1 MPDAAAVRGTVMAFD
16 FGKRRIGVAV
26 GQSATR
32 TASSL
37 KTIGSRSG
45 ADWISIGKLVDE
57 WRPALFVVGL
67 PLSLDG
73 EETVMSRAARSFGKT
88 LKKKYGLDVHYA
100 DERWSSTTAGDRF
113 AEMRAAGHARKKQ
126 AANLDSLAARII
138 LENWLQSVP
147 DSGFS

>member
-1 MPDAAAVRGTVMAFD
+1 MPDADALRGTVMGFD

-37 KTIGSRSG
+37 RTIGSRNG
-45 ADWISIGKLVDE
+45 ANWISIGKLVDE
-57 WRPALFVVGL
+57 WQPALLVVGL

-73 EETVMSRAARSFGKT
+73 KETAMSRAARSFGKT
-88 LKKKYGLDVHYA
+88 LKQKYGLDVQYA
-100 DERWSSTTAGDRF
+100 DERWSSTDAGDRF
-113 AEMRAAGHARKKQ
+113 AEMRASGHARKKQ
-126 AANLDSLAARII
+126 SANLDSLAARII

-147 DSGFS
+147 DS